1 MINDSVCLSRI
12 FYTTLVNMEIVE
24 GYRVS
29 EFLD

>member
-24 GYRVS
+24 GYRI
-29 EFLD
+29 DYI